1 MNLRKIKAGSA
12 AGRTSKR
19 VSLVEKGD
27 LASENLLTV
36 ETYNFML
43 RATRCGHCLFLYLFN
58 FEVKYWIPYK
68 LTHIAPKIFGMIVS
82 ILQGR
87 VPRPPK

>member
-27 LASENLLTV
+27 LANENLLTV

-68 LTHIAPKIFGMIVS
+68 LTLIAPKNFGMIVS

-87 VPRPPK
+87 VSATT